1 VQCRVA
7 HKNDSKINYDFTM
20 INLFNVRREFLSKE
34 KAKKDVRCPYCYF
47 VNLPINYIT
56 DKKIVFNREVTYIMF
71 VVCYDIVKGHSSF
84 VFRV

>member
-56 DKKIVFNREVTYIMF
+56 DKKDRVQSRGDLHN
-71 VVCYDIVKGHSSF
+71 VCSLL
-84 VFRV
+84 